1 MLNFKFNFFQN
12 FKNAIFPFYKN
23 KELKFLFK
31 KLHSDFPKEKVV
43 ARFVGGCVRKHL
55 SGEEIDDID
64 VATILTSDEI
74 KNKLKNTYF
83 RVLDTGTKHGTVTV
97 ISDNFKVEITTLRED
112 HRTDGRHAEVKYI
125 DDWKL
130 DSERRDFTINAIYLD
145 RNGKIFDPQMGAI
158 DLKNKNVK
166 FIGDPQKRI
175 EEDFLRIIRFIRFKI
190 MYDLKLDSTT
200 IVAIKQNLDGIKKIS
215 KERIL
220 LELLKILELKS
231 FLKISENYH
240 LVEIF
245 KIIFPEFI
253 YLDRI
258 KRLKEINKNLQ
269 LNKDILLSVLLIDD
283 KDNHEYFAHK
293 YNVPNKLKLSLE
305 KLAKNLNLAQKNK
318 NFFYK
323 DLLKNIYLNGK
334 NHLIT
339 LNILYYACNSKIKL
353 QEFKNTL
360 NQILNSSIPN
370 FDINGEYL
378 KQNGMEEGED
388 LGKVLNKIEEEW
400 LNNGFKISKE
410 RIKNLIEG
418 N

>member
-12 FKNAIFPFYKN
+12 LKNAIFPFYKN
-23 KELKFLFK
+23 KELQFLFK
-31 KLHSDFPKEKVV
+31 KLQSDLPKEKVV
-43 ARFVGGCVRKHL
+43 SRFVGGCVRKHL

-64 VATILTSDEI
+64 VATILTTDEV

-83 RVLDTGTKHGTVTV
+83 KVLDTGTKHGTVTV

-112 HRTDGRHAEVKYI
+112 YRTDGRHADVKYI

-145 RNGKIFDPQMGAI
+145 REGKIFDPQMGTV

-175 EEDFLRIIRFIRFKI
+175 EEDYLRIIRFLRFKI
-190 MYDLKLDSTT
+190 MYDLKLETTT
-200 IVAIKQNLDGIKKIS
+200 IAAIKQNLDGIKKIS

-240 LVEIF
+240 LLEIF

-253 YLDRI
+253 YLDRL
-258 KRLKEINKNLQ
+258 KKVKEINRNLQ
-269 LNKDILLSVLLIDD
+269 LNKDILLSVLLIDE

-305 KLAKNLNLAQKNK
+305 KLAKNFNLAQNNK
-318 NFFYK
+318 DFFYK

-339 LNILYYACNSKIKL
+339 LNILNYACNPKIKL
-353 QEFKNTL
+353 QEFTNTL
-360 NQILNSSIPN
+360 NKILNSEIPKL
-370 FDINGEYL
+370 DINGEYL
-378 KQNGMEEGED
+378 KQNGMQEGED

-400 LNNGFKISKE
+400 LNNGFKISKD
-410 RIKNLIEG
+410 RINKLIEG

>member
-1 MLNFKFNFFQN
+1 MLNFKFNFL
-12 FKNAIFPFYKN
+12 KNLKNTIFPFYKN
-23 KELKFLFK
+23 KELKHLFK
-31 KLHSDFPKEKVV
+31 KLQSDFPKEKVV

-64 VATILTSDEI
+64 VATILTTDEI

-112 HRTDGRHAEVKYI
+112 LRTDGRHAEVKYV

-145 RNGKIFDPQMGAI
+145 INGKIFDPQMGAI

-190 MYDLKLDSTT
+190 MYDLKLEATT
-200 IVAIKQNLDGIKKIS
+200 ISAIKQNLDGIKKIS

-220 LELLKILELKS
+220 SELLKILELKS
-231 FLKISENYH
+231 FLKISENHH

-269 LNKDILLSVLLIDD
+269 LNKDIFLGVLLIDD
-283 KDNHEYFAHK
+283 NDNHEYFAHK
-293 YNVPNKLKLSLE
+293 YNVTNKLKLSLE

-339 LNILYYACNSKIKL
+339 LNILNYACNSKMKL
-353 QEFKNTL
+353 QEFKNTF
-360 NQILNSSIPN
+360 NQILNSEIPK
-370 FDINGEYL
+370 FDINGAYL

-400 LNNGFKISKE
+400 LNNGFKISKD
-410 RIKNLIEG
+410 RIKKLIEG

>member
-12 FKNAIFPFYKN
+12 LKNAIFPFYKN
-23 KELKFLFK
+23 KELQFLFK
-31 KLHSDFPKEKVV
+31 KLQSDLPKEKVV
-43 ARFVGGCVRKHL
+43 SRFVGGCVRKHL

-64 VATILTSDEI
+64 MATILTTDEV

-83 RVLDTGTKHGTVTV
+83 KVLDTGTKHGTVTV

-145 RNGKIFDPQMGAI
+145 REGKIFDPQMGTV

-175 EEDFLRIIRFIRFKI
+175 EEDYLRIIRFLRFKI
-190 MYDLKLDSTT
+190 MYDLKLETTT
-200 IVAIKQNLDGIKKIS
+200 IAAIKQNLDGIKKIS

-240 LVEIF
+240 LLEIF

-253 YLDRI
+253 YLDRL
-258 KRLKEINKNLQ
+258 KKVKEINRNLQ
-269 LNKDILLSVLLIDD
+269 LNKDILLSVLLIDE

-305 KLAKNLNLAQKNK
+305 KLAKNFNLAQNNK
-318 NFFYK
+318 DFFYK

-339 LNILYYACNSKIKL
+339 LNILNYACNPKIKL
-353 QEFKNTL
+353 QEFTNTL
-360 NQILNSSIPN
+360 NKILNSEIPKL
-370 FDINGEYL
+370 DINGEYL
-378 KQNGMEEGED
+378 KQNGMQEGED

-400 LNNGFKISKE
+400 LNNGFKISKD
-410 RIKNLIEG
+410 RIKKLIEG

>member
-12 FKNAIFPFYKN
+12 LKNVIFPFYKN
-23 KELKFLFK
+23 KELQFLFK
-31 KLHSDFPKEKVV
+31 KLQSDLPKEKVV
-43 ARFVGGCVRKHL
+43 SRFVGGCVRKHL

-64 VATILTSDEI
+64 VATILTTDEV

-83 RVLDTGTKHGTVTV
+83 KVLDTGTKHGTVTV

-112 HRTDGRHAEVKYI
+112 YRTDGRHADVKYI

-145 RNGKIFDPQMGAI
+145 REGKIFDPQMGTV

-175 EEDFLRIIRFIRFKI
+175 EEDYLRIIRFLRFKI
-190 MYDLKLDSTT
+190 MYDLKLETTT
-200 IVAIKQNLDGIKKIS
+200 IAAIKQNLDGIKKIS

-240 LVEIF
+240 LLEIF

-253 YLDRI
+253 YVDRL
-258 KRLKEINKNLQ
+258 KRVKEINRNLQ
-269 LNKDILLSVLLIDD
+269 LNKDILLSVLLIDE

-305 KLAKNLNLAQKNK
+305 KLAKNFNLAQNNK
-318 NFFYK
+318 DFFYK

-339 LNILYYACNSKIKL
+339 LNILNYACNPKIKL
-353 QEFKNTL
+353 QEFTNTL
-360 NQILNSSIPN
+360 NKILNSEIPKL
-370 FDINGEYL
+370 DINGEYL
-378 KQNGMEEGED
+378 KQNGMQEGED

-400 LNNGFKISKE
+400 LNNGFKISKD
-410 RIKNLIEG
+410 RINKLIEG

>member
-12 FKNAIFPFYKN
+12 LKNAIFPFYKN
-23 KELKFLFK
+23 KELQFLFK
-31 KLHSDFPKEKVV
+31 KLQSDLPKEKVV
-43 ARFVGGCVRKHL
+43 SRVVGGCVRKHL

-64 VATILTSDEI
+64 VATILTTDEV

-83 RVLDTGTKHGTVTV
+83 KVLDTGTKHGTVTV

-112 HRTDGRHAEVKYI
+112 YRTDGRHADVKYI

-145 RNGKIFDPQMGAI
+145 REGKIFDPQMGTV

-175 EEDFLRIIRFIRFKI
+175 EEDYLRIIRFLRFKI
-190 MYDLKLDSTT
+190 MYDLKLETTT
-200 IVAIKQNLDGIKKIS
+200 IAAIKQNLDGIKKIS

-240 LVEIF
+240 LLEIF

-253 YLDRI
+253 YLDRL
-258 KRLKEINKNLQ
+258 KRVKEINRNLQ
-269 LNKDILLSVLLIDD
+269 LNKDILLSVLLIDE

-305 KLAKNLNLAQKNK
+305 KLAKNFNLAQNNK
-318 NFFYK
+318 DFFYK

-339 LNILYYACNSKIKL
+339 LNILNYACNPKIKL

-360 NQILNSSIPN
+360 NKILNSEIPKL
-370 FDINGEYL
+370 DINGEYL

-400 LNNGFKISKE
+400 LNNGFKISKD
-410 RIKNLIEG
+410 RINKLIEG